1 MGLKSTAWRNAAR
14 SALVAA
20 DRMALA
26 AVTLGGARGASIFLP
41 RLSEGLAGAPIAGH
55 SLTDVRLGERDGRFG
70 ANGMDQ
76 RRLEKL
82 RRPLM
87 ITVPSFTMWTW
98 YLEKRARQSSS
109 QSLPME
115 RREPVAR
122 PSSTFPLLAVVD
134 SCGARG
140 IWAVW
145 VVFIEFPSA
154 AVTIGPVEEGWRLL
168 QWALSVGVR

>member
-1 MGLKSTAWRNAAR
+1 
-14 SALVAA
+14 
-20 DRMALA
+20 
-26 AVTLGGARGASIFLP
+26 
-41 RLSEGLAGAPIAGH
+41 
-55 SLTDVRLGERDGRFG
+55 
-70 ANGMDQ
+70 
-76 RRLEKL
+76 
-82 RRPLM
+82 
-87 ITVPSFTMWTW
+87 
-98 YLEKRARQSSS
+98 
-109 QSLPME
+109 ME

-168 QWALSVGVR
+168 QWVLSAVVRYWSEAPESGMMDGGGFGAILDTMEA